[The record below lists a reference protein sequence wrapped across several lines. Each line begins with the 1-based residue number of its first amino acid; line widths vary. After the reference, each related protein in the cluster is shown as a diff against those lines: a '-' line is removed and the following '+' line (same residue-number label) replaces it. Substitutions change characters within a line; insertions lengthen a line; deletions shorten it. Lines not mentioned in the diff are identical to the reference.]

1 MDPVVIKRVF
11 PCNKRQLFEA
21 WTKPSVI
28 AKWFFSSQEPLKQ
41 SSFSNTFT
49 VGGRYELI
57 MHLQTGEYRMHGE
70 YRHINRYN
78 NITFTWNSHIVEN
91 SLVELDFREL
101 SPNRTEMTLTHS
113 QFTDH
118 DTRLRHVEGWG
129 RCLANLELFISQA
142 ISDT

>member
-1 MDPVVIKRVF
+1 MEPVVIKRVF

-21 WTKPSVI
+21 WSTPSVV
-28 AKWFFSSQEPLKQ
+28 AKWFFSSQEPLRQ
-41 SSFSNTFT
+41 STFSNTFT

-70 YRHINRYN
+70 YRYINRYN

-91 SLVELDFREL
+91 SLVKLDFREL

-113 QFTDH
+113 QFTDQ
-118 DTRLRHVEGWG
+118 DIRLRHMDGWG
-129 RCLANLELFISQA
+129 RCLGNLELFIIQA
-142 ISDT
+142 ST